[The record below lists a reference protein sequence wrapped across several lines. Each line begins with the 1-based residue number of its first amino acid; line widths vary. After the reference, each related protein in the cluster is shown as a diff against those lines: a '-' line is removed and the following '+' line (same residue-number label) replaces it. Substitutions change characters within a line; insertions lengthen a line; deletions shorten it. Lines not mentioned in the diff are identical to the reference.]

1 MLKIGEHNRLE
12 VLRSTSVGM
21 YLGGE
26 GIEDVLL
33 PLKYIPDSLEVGD
46 EITVFI
52 YTDSEDRI
60 IATTLE
66 PKIMLDSYASL
77 EVVAVD
83 RVGVFFDMGLEKD
96 LLVPH
101 REQNAPVKVGDHR
114 IVYMFLDPESDRLVG
129 SMKWKEFCFKDEPEF
144 EVHQKVQIMIG
155 EQTDLGRNVLIE
167 NAYYGLIFANE
178 IFEKLEIGDIR
189 DAYIK
194 NIREDGD
201 LDLTLQEI
209 GYGHVLSSSDKI
221 LQLLNAN
228 KGILELGDKSSP
240 EKVIAITG
248 MSKKVFK
255 KAIGDLYKK
264 KLVLLEKE
272 QVRLVE

>member
-1 MLKIGEHNRLE
+1 MEYEIG
-12 VLRSTSVGM
+12 
-21 YLGGE
+21 
-26 GIEDVLL
+26 
-33 PLKYIPDSLEVGD
+33 
-46 EITVFI
+46 
-52 YTDSEDRI
+52 
-60 IATTLE
+60 
-66 PKIMLDSYASL
+66 
-77 EVVAVD
+77 D
-83 RVGVFFDMGLEKD
+83 RVQLTIQ
-96 LLVPH
+96 
-101 REQNAPVKVGDHR
+101 RA
-114 IVYMFLDPESDRLVG
+114 
-129 SMKWKEFCFKDEPEF
+129 
-144 EVHQKVQIMIG
+144 
-155 EQTDLGRNVLIE
+155 TDLGYVVLIDDE
-167 NAYYGLIFANE
+167 FEGLLFRNE
-178 IFEKLEIGDIR
+178 VFQPLSRDTEIRG
-189 DAYIK
+189 YIK